1 MRSLDYY
8 FSSYA
13 AYHQTK
19 GNKFT
24 HYLGIPLIVFSTL
37 GLFNLVGFNSWL
49 NLGMILWLGSSIFYS
64 KLDWRRGIPFSVLM
78 FVLYLASLQV
88 AGAVHVLLFVIGWI
102 LQTIGHYKYEKKSP
116 AFLTNVSHLLIGP
129 FWIFCSFLGS
139 LRAKS

>member
-1 MRSLDYY
+1 MRKLDYY

-37 GLFNLVGFNSWL
+37 GLFSGLGLNSWL
-49 NLGMILWLGSSIFYS
+49 NLGLILWLGSSIFYS
-64 KLDWRRGIPFSVLM
+64 QLDWRRGIPFSVLM
-78 FVLYLASLQV
+78 FALYFASLQV
-88 AGAVHVLLFVIGWI
+88 PWSVHVLLFVIGWI
-102 LQTIGHYKYEKKSP
+102 LQTLGHYKYEKKAP

-129 FWIFCSFLGS
+129 FWIFCHALGRS
-139 LRAKS
+139 QTKS